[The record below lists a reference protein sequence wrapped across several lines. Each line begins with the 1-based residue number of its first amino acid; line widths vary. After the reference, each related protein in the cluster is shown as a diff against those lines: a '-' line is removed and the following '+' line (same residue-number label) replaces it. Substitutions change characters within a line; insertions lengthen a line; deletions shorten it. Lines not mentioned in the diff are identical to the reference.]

1 VGRHWAGHS
10 SAARSVL
17 DNELLA
23 KPLREPLPNQSRIE
37 YESWTST
44 ISSLLVSAEAREIA
58 LNALELPGKLLTS
71 VLPP

>member
-23 KPLREPLPNQSRIE
+23 KPLREPAHLNVTPGRTPSKIVPNSNTGSKNQ
-37 YESWTST
+37 
-44 ISSLLVSAEAREIA
+44 LQ
-58 LNALELPGKLLTS
+58 
-71 VLPP
+71 

>member
-1 VGRHWAGHS
+1 MGENDGASLGNFDESVGRE
-10 SAARSVL
+10 AR
-17 DNELLA
+17 
-23 KPLREPLPNQSRIE
+23 LRQTREAIE

-44 ISSLLVSAEAREIA
+44 ISSLFVSAEAREIA